1 MTCIFSLGSA
11 AVTVVLSAT
20 LAFYR
25 STRTTPPPP
34 PSSEPTERETPH
46 HTTCRQVSLLE
57 FLVAA
62 GSSETVL
69 SSCFELCTFVF
80 F

>member
-25 STRTTPPPP
+25 STRTTPPP